1 MESHREVDGRT
12 LTSIEQSRPIEI
24 AKIISRATAS
34 LRLGSL
40 GAMMACAIAA
50 PSYGQERSSIPTLPE
65 CTEAGQTFTLD
76 LSTGATNGT
85 ANAPG
90 IVDPKWQ
97 VFSAPTATGLTNF
110 PVSPFSI
117 PPYTG
122 FWATP
127 TAPST
132 WIEPW
137 PGTSANL
144 GATAVNGLYQYGLN
158 FNIPHP
164 LSVYTSISLAGQCR
178 VDDGGT
184 LWLNSSP
191 TQSCGPFSGTAG
203 SFSFIGPASFQAGA
217 NTFHAD
223 VQNTGGAPTGL
234 MIAATLK
241 AVCKTSGQQGILKVC
256 KVAGP
261 GITVGTPFSY
271 TAGGS
276 NPFTVPAGAAP
287 GGTCVIGPSFP
298 VGATVNVVETIPPN
312 DAVSTITVA
321 PPANLVSANPTTGTA
336 SVHIGSGVTEV
347 TYTNINKPGFL
358 EICKRGSGSGSF
370 TVTPGNL
377 GPFVIAAGTCSPA
390 IQVNSGSVTIKET
403 PGFGTLMSG
412 CATLPASRQGPCNTN
427 AHTSVVTVVPGD
439 VSVQTIAII
448 TNKQTII
455 PTDDN
460 FHGQLDNIPGQ
471 LIPGQVLP
479 GQQ

>member
-1 MESHREVDGRT
+1 LPHINFKEEIMEQHREVDGWT
-12 LTSIEQSRPIEI
+12 LKSVEQSRPIEI
-24 AKIISRATAS
+24 SKIISRARS

-40 GAMMACAIAA
+40 GAVMACAIAT
-50 PSYGQERSSIPTLPE
+50 PGYGQDRSVPTLAE
-65 CTEAGQTFTLD
+65 CTQAGQTLTLD
-76 LSTGATNGT
+76 LSTGTTNGN

-97 VFSAPTATGLTNF
+97 VFAAPAAAGLTGF
-110 PVSPFSI
+110 PISPFSI
-117 PPYTG
+117 PPYG
-122 FWATP
+122 GAWANP

-137 PGTSANL
+137 PGTTAN
-144 GATAVNGLYQYGLN
+144 TSNAVNGLYQYGLN

-164 LSVYTSISLAGQCR
+164 LSAYTSIGLAGQCR

-184 LWLNSSP
+184 LALNTSP
-191 TQSCGPFSGTAG
+191 TQNCGPFNG
-203 SFSFIGPASFQAGA
+203 SPGNFSFTGPAFFQAGT

-223 VQNTGGAPTGL
+223 VQNIGGAPTGL

-241 AVCKTSGQQGILKVC
+241 AVCKASTEQGILKVC

-261 GITVGTPFSY
+261 GIAVGTPFTY

-276 NPFTVPAGAAP
+276 NPFTVPAGPAP

-298 VGATVNVVETIPPN
+298 VGATVNVIETIPPN
-312 DAVSTITVA
+312 VAVSTIAVA
-321 PPANLVSANPTTGTA
+321 PPVNLVSANPATGTA
-336 SVHIGSGVTEV
+336 SVHIGGGVTEV

-377 GPFVIAAGTCSPA
+377 GPFVVVAGTCSPA

-412 CATLPASRQGPCNTN
+412 CATLPASRQGACNTN
-427 AHTSVVTVVPGD
+427 NQTSVVTVVPGD
-439 VSVQTIAII
+439 VSVQTIAIVS
-448 TNKQTII
+448 NKPIFFPDGNTTGFQ
-455 PTDDN
+455 
-460 FHGQLDNIPGQ
+460 FHDGL
-471 LIPGQVLP
+471 
-479 GQQ
+479 QQ